1 MWAFFVCLKSG
12 RSFTF
17 IRSCCA
23 ISCYIYLGI
32 SRYRQ
37 FAIPPPPKN
46 KTTTTTTTTT
56 TKQTTK
62 STKKRKQTKK
72 HIDRSVCI
80 ILKVYSMGHY
90 WVTTY
95 FTYFTFLIRYVILSY
110 VYISYVIISWCKKT
124 LKKGT
129 YVFRA
134 INASVTYHATVV
146 WSPYSSG
153 QGTQSENLR
162 KSWYT
167 PFSLVHY
174 MSNMNPPYAIGKM
187 SPYFLFWLGN

>member
-46 KTTTTTTTTT
+46 KTTTTTT
-56 TKQTTK
+56 KQTTK

-72 HIDRSVCI
+72 HTDQSVEWVRI

-95 FTYFTFLIRYVILSY
+95 SIFFILTGKLELKCLKFDICNGLLYRQLKWVHGSMWLFHEHVNAEVSNKEGYLVSELYFMFFNTCSYIYIWLIYLYMTVA
-110 VYISYVIISWCKKT
+110 IIPC
-124 LKKGT
+124 L
-129 YVFRA
+129 
-134 INASVTYHATVV
+134 
-146 WSPYSSG
+146 
-153 QGTQSENLR
+153 
-162 KSWYT
+162 
-167 PFSLVHY
+167 
-174 MSNMNPPYAIGKM
+174 
-187 SPYFLFWLGN
+187 